1 MKQIAYDI
9 QTIYKHDDSKQ
20 RKTLSRGESKML
32 LEEFDMEEV
41 KACWQKE
48 AAEKASNR
56 DGKLFD
62 LLLSQKRYDD
72 ARKAATDSGYRMKL
86 FEMYGI

>member
-1 MKQIAYDI
+1 
-9 QTIYKHDDSKQ
+9 
-20 RKTLSRGESKML
+20 ML
-32 LEEFDMEEV
+32 LEEFDLEEV

-48 AAEKASNR
+48 AAEEADAKARKEATTITLDR

-72 ARKAATDSGYRMKL
+72 ARKAATNSEYRKKL